1 MSATQPT
8 KQFSHENSETPEAAV
23 PAASA
28 APFLPFIDDNVLII
42 IGLFLLL
49 LVRT

>member
-8 KQFSHENSETPEAAV
+8 KQFSHEQAGQEDCPTHGSG
-23 PAASA
+23 
-28 APFLPFIDDNVLII
+28 PFLPFIDDNVLII
-42 IGLFLLL
+42 IGLFLLM